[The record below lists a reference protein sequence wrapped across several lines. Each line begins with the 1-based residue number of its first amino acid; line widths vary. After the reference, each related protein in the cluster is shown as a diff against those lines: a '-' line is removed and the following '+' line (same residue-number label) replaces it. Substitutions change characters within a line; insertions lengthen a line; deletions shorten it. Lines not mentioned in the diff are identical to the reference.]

1 MPTCFVCG
9 QVGDKQNFLGTSLFL
24 FLLEDMEELT
34 GRIAFFRERMLKR
47 NYGLPLSVL
56 IQGRIPVKAMEAEN
70 GSLMR

>member
-1 MPTCFVCG
+1 MHTFFVSEP
-9 QVGDKQNFLGTSLFL
+9 VGDEKNLLETSLSL
-24 FLLEDMEELT
+24 FPLEDMEELT

-56 IQGRIPVKAMEAEN
+56 FQGRIPVKAMEAEN